1 MVNSNIVWKTLYLKG
16 EYYNRYLVSEEGIVW
31 DTKRDAEVSQVLSGK
46 PQYLYVNLTNDE
58 GVRVNIKRVNLIVT
72 YTFHGDPPTKQHTS
86 DHKDRDKLNNHKDN
100 LRWLCREGQAANRDC
115 TILTSCGTPV
125 TQYLKDRGYDI
136 NNSVIGKFLSANMQ
150 KGFSYQESIFRWANH
165 LSPSTTLTKIREFK
179 NSYEFGNVWYPN
191 TESLVNNKGN
201 CSADTFLGRLKGGMT
216 IEGALNYEHDPCEIY
231 RFEMDGFHMTKE
243 EHCERLCVSYQRV
256 TAYMKKHNMS
266 FEEALNVPVQRVIKH
281 NINGVTKRNSDWYE
295 QFNIPSRTAN
305 SWLNRSKYG
314 NERTFRDVLDKYNIN
329 TENME
334 IYPCDGDVVM
344 YNNPL

>member
-31 DTKRDAEVSQVLSGK
+31 DTKRDVEVSQVLSGK
-46 PQYLYVNLTNDE
+46 PQYLYVNLTNDKGE
-58 GVRVNIKRVNLIVT
+58 RVNIKRVNLIVT

-136 NNSVIGKFLSANMQ
+136 NNSAIGEFLFANMQ
-150 KGFSYQESIFRWANH
+150 RGFSYQEAIFRWANH

-191 TESLVNNKGN
+191 TESLVGSKGN
-201 CSADTFLGRLKGGMT
+201 CSKDTFLDRLKEGMT
-216 IEGALNYEHDPCEIY
+216 IEGALNYEYDPCEIF
-231 RFEMDGFHMTKE
+231 RFEMDGFHMTRE
-243 EHCERLCVSYQRV
+243 EHCERLCISLPRILPYMQR
-256 TAYMKKHNMS
+256 YNLS
-266 FEEALNVPVQRVIKH
+266 FEEAVNIPVQRVIKH
-281 NINGVTKRNSDWYE
+281 CIDGEVKRNSEWYTLY
-295 QFNIPSRTAN
+295 NIPSRTAN
-305 SWLNRSKYG
+305 SWLTRKKS
-314 NERTFRDVLDKYNIN
+314 RTFRKLLERYGIN
-329 TENME
+329 TENMK

-344 YNNPL
+344 YNSPL